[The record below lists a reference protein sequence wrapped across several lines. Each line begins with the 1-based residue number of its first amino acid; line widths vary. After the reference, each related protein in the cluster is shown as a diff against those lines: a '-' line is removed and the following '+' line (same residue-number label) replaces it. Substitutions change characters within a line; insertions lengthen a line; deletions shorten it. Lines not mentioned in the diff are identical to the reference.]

1 MIFTTNLFKL
11 FYYLS
16 VMKLYNLFGTFSHEI
31 RTPLNGILGIIT
43 LLYETKLNE
52 EQKEY
57 LDLVRESSYSL
68 LAIVN
73 DILDLD
79 SLETNQLKLNLKS
92 FNIKDLVEKNINI
105 IKQKNTKNL
114 KITTYFNQNLPLYF
128 KGDPQ
133 RITQIIFNL
142 LQNSLKFTTKG
153 FIKFETSYS
162 DNILYFTCCDS
173 GIGGLNPDKNKDF
186 IFERSNLDE
195 GYGLGLVLCKKL
207 TQLMN
212 GDITVVSSE
221 INKGTIIKFWLP
233 LEKVDSMEESNF
245 LSIVKNKK
253 VLLVDDNTS
262 NRLSICGILQ
272 RYQMI
277 CIPTSTLRESL
288 IMAKSIDFDIGLIDM
303 YLNDKQSGIDVAN
316 NLKNNGYTFPLIAL
330 SSLGTK
336 TPYYIK
342 HFKYHLSKPIKETLL
357 LEYISKTLNAKE
369 NNSVLNQDIKILIA
383 EDVEINQKVIKG
395 FLFNLNY
402 HNVTIV
408 NNGYEVLN
416 LIHSGNQ
423 YDVIFLDIK
432 MPYSGYLTL
441 KNINEYYK
449 NKKRPICI
457 ALSGTTLKETNDFD
471 DFLQKPCLI
480 QDIQNI
486 LKKYF

>member
-1 MIFTTNLFKL
+1 
-11 FYYLS
+11 
-16 VMKLYNLFGTFSHEI
+16 MKLYNLFGTFSHEI

-79 SLETNQLKLNLKS
+79 SLETNQLKLNIKS
-92 FNIKDLVEKNINI
+92 FNLKKLVEKNLNI
-105 IKQKNTKNL
+105 IKQKNVKNL
-114 KITTYFNQNLPLYF
+114 KISVHFGNNIPNYF

-142 LQNSLKFTTKG
+142 LQNSLKFTSKG
-153 FIKFETSYS
+153 FIKFETTYS
-162 DNILYFTCCDS
+162 EDLLYFTCYDS

-195 GYGLGLVLCKKL
+195 GYGLGLILCKKL
-207 TQLMN
+207 CLLMN
-212 GDITVVSSE
+212 GDITIISSE
-221 INKGTIIKFWLP
+221 INKGTVIKFWLP
-233 LEKVDSMEESNF
+233 LELSETIENDNF

-253 VLLVDDNTS
+253 VLLVDDNIS
-262 NRLSICGILQ
+262 NRLSICSVLEK
-272 RYQMI
+272 YQMM

-288 IMAKSIDFDIGLIDM
+288 IISKNIQFDIGLIDM

-316 NLKNNGYTFPLIAL
+316 NLRNNGYTFPLIAL

-342 HFKYHLSKPIKETLL
+342 HFKYHLSKPIKDSLL
-357 LEYISKTLNAKE
+357 IEYISKTLNSQE
-369 NNSVLNQDIKILIA
+369 TNEIVNQNIKILVA
-383 EDVEINQKVIKG
+383 DDVEINQKVVRG
-395 FLFNLNY
+395 FLLNLHY
-402 HNVTIV
+402 HNFTIV

-416 LIHSGNQ
+416 LINSGNHF
-423 YDVIFLDIK
+423 DIIFLDIK

-441 KNINEYYK
+441 KNINEHYK
-449 NKKRPICI
+449 NKKRPICV
-457 ALSGTTLKETNDFD
+457 ALSGTILKESNNFD
-471 DFLQKPCLI
+471 AFLQKPCTI
-480 QDIQNI
+480 QELQNI
-486 LKKYF
+486 LKKFF